1 MATIKNTTL
10 FTALSGAITQILS
23 DDNGYNALSVIK
35 ANFQENNQTKN
46 YVDTF
51 AYGEYSLANIGQ
63 VSNTVSELAKHI
75 YNNFIP
81 NDRII
86 PTKKSDTTS
95 DIIFYKKIGNAY
107 DTMADTISG
116 KSANYKN
123 YIITGQNLY
132 ENIKYHKPFINNTQD
147 YSETDYFITPT
158 GIPASDT
165 QAQAGRLGSAY
176 VWNSQR
182 SADWYRVQVVPDCPS
197 TNTLAADDFEVDD
210 TNKRFNIKINNTLT
224 GTGLSS
230 ARKVTLLDN
239 DFNEEEVEFTS
250 AGIVK
255 TVTKGNHF
263 KVKEGT
269 NEISSESVSFNVF
282 LAPVSGT
289 PDVVQQTTLTFNK
302 YGLLTSYTT
311 PTNTTFKIVD
321 TNNQSFS
328 GLKTFNNG
336 IGLPS
341 GAGDLVVTG

>member
-147 YSETDYFITPT
+147 YSEADYFITPT

-165 QAQAGRLGSAY
+165 QTQAGRLGSAF

-182 SADWYRVQVVPDCPS
+182 NADWYRVQVLPDCPAS
-197 TNTLAADDFEVDD
+197 NTLAADDFEVDD

-230 ARKVTLLDN
+230 NKVTVLSSNFEL
-239 DFNEEEVEFTS
+239 EEFDLTS
-250 AGIVK
+250 AGLVK
-255 TVTKGNHF
+255 SVTKSDGFNV
-263 KVKEGT
+263 KVGS
-269 NEISSESVSFNVF
+269 NNVNDDFSFNVL
-282 LAPVSGT
+282 LAPASGDT
-289 PDVVQQTTLTFNK
+289 VQSTTLTFNK
-302 YGLLTSYTT
+302 YGLLKSYTT
-311 PTNTTFKIVD
+311 PANTSYKIMYEGNAQTF
-321 TNNQSFS
+321 T
-328 GLKTFNNG
+328 GLKTFSNG
-336 IGLPS
+336 IGLPG
-341 GAGDLVVTG
+341 GAGDLVVG